1 MVVARVAGDSGVRPR
16 SSVYEAPNSDL
27 SGGAPGEAPVGMMP
41 AERGEAGIPLET
53 PLDDTSGG
61 GDNESDRSG
70 RPESSKQFDGGVN
83 PGMFV
88 H

>member
-1 MVVARVAGDSGVRPR
+1 
-16 SSVYEAPNSDL
+16 
-27 SGGAPGEAPVGMMP
+27 MMP